1 MWGAAGCCL
10 CHSGLGKRAKVAQ
23 CAATTILLN
32 SHSPLGRAVGG
43 VRRLINGLVA
53 EVVTNFD
60 VVIECALLLG
70 FSLHMLSGA
79 VIIGWQL
86 RSAEGRQVA
95 RTWLA
100 VEESDPL
107 EGLITMLAIPAL
119 GLLVILCSA

>member
-1 MWGAAGCCL
+1 M
-10 CHSGLGKRAKVAQ
+10 
-23 CAATTILLN
+23 
-32 SHSPLGRAVGG
+32 
-43 VRRLINGLVA
+43 INGLVA

-79 VIIGWQL
+79 AIIGWQL

-107 EGLITMLAIPAL
+107 EGLITMLAIPTL
-119 GLLVILCSA
+119 GLLVILCST